1 MMLTKFSCDGSNM
14 EEILEKLR
22 SVEEHLNTAYSQA
35 AAVKDEIDSKTCWT
49 GKSQKTMA
57 AFLDLL
63 TQYHKDFIQGGKA
76 PVPKGIEYLEDLQ
89 KSLDDFYDGWP
100 EYQDL
105 EAIK

>member
-1 MMLTKFSCDGSNM
+1 MLTKFSCDGSKM
-14 EEILEKLR
+14 EDILEKLR

-35 AAVKDEIDSKTCWT
+35 AAVKDEIDSKTSWT

-63 TQYHKDFIQGGKA
+63 TQYHRDFIRGEDA
-76 PVPKGIEYLEDLQ
+76 PVSKGIQYLEELQ
-89 KSLDDFYDGWP
+89 KSLDDFYNGWQ

-105 EAIK
+105 EAIE